1 MNKTNKDLNN
11 DKSRLLI
18 IGSSGFLGSNLY
30 SLFKNNF
37 DTYGTYF
44 NNNASGLPLLNC
56 DANSNQNLDYLIA
69 NLKPSLIINCAG
81 LVNVEHC
88 EIRPEA
94 AWLINTSLAANLA
107 LKCIEKNIKFIQIST
122 DHFISQNNLPISE
135 NDIVAPLNQYS
146 FTKLAAEDSIK
157 LINPHALIVRTNF
170 IGLSKLSNRS
180 LLSWA
185 YTELKN
191 DHAIYGF
198 DDVFFTPVSIPV
210 LALALKALVQKNA
223 SGIYNISSHTKISKY
238 ELLVKACNIWN
249 FNYHKIQKSSISE
262 SILRAQRPHDLSLNN
277 TKLTMLVGNVIPG
290 LEEMINIAS
299 AV

>member
-1 MNKTNKDLNN
+1 MNRTNKDLNN

-30 SLFKNNF
+30 SSFKNNF

-44 NNNASGLPLLNC
+44 NNNTSGLPLLNC
-56 DANSNQNLDYLIA
+56 DANSNQNLDDLIA

-122 DHFISQNNLPISE
+122 DHFISQSNLPISE

-249 FNYHKIQKSSISE
+249 FDYHKIQKSSISE

>member
-1 MNKTNKDLNN
+1 MNKTNMDLNN

-30 SLFKNNF
+30 SLFENNY
-37 DTYGTYF
+37 DIYGTYF
-44 NNNASGLPLLNC
+44 NNNTSGLPLLNC
-56 DANSNQNLDYLIA
+56 DASSNENLDDLIST
-69 NLKPSLIINCAG
+69 LKPSLIINCAG

-122 DHFISQNNLPISE
+122 DHFISQSDLPILE
-135 NDIVAPLNQYS
+135 KDIVSPLNQYS

-170 IGLSKLSNRS
+170 IGLSKFSNRS

-223 SGIYNISSHTKISKY
+223 NGIYNISSHTKISKY
-238 ELLVKACNIWN
+238 ELLVKACDIWN
-249 FNYHKIQKSSISE
+249 FDYHKIQKSSISE
-262 SILRAQRPHDLSLNN
+262 SSLRVQRPHDLSLNN
-277 TKLTMLVGNVIPG
+277 TKLTMLLGNVIPS
-290 LEEMINIAS
+290 LEEMINIAA